1 MPDTLEA
8 LFERLRTVEPPAP
21 YAPAHDIRRQGR
33 RQAYRHRMALGGAA
47 LAVGAIGAGTA
58 VVAAGG
64 GPGPSPAPVPPT
76 ASPSGAPAPSI
87 TPTPPVRPSRPP
99 GGRLLQPS
107 DLGGTGWQPLVGA
120 EVIQN
125 PDRWGSGGL
134 CDYDS
139 AAYPSLPHQTDVDV
153 IAWLSPGA
161 TVTEVV
167 EVYAAGWGAR
177 NMTDVRSVVAACD
190 AATTTGPGST
200 RFRVESTAFA
210 GDEAVLVRVEMTP
223 FDAPVV
229 VSYLAIVR
237 VGDSVATINVYTDDP
252 AYAQTVAQRAAARL
266 G

>member
-21 YAPAHDIRRQGR
+21 YAPAHEIRRRGR
-33 RQAYRHRMALGGAA
+33 RQSYRHRLALGGAA
-47 LAVGAIGAGTA
+47 LAVGGLSAGTA
-58 VVAAGG
+58 IVAAGG
-64 GPGPSPAPVPPT
+64 GSGPAPTPVLPT
-76 ASPSGAPAPSI
+76 ASMSPPPSVLPS
-87 TPTPPVRPSRPP
+87 PTPSDRPSRPP
-99 GGRLLQPS
+99 GGRLVQPS
-107 DLGGTGWQPLVGA
+107 DLGGTGWQPLEGA

-153 IAWLSPGA
+153 IAWRSPGA

-167 EVYAAGWGAR
+167 EVYEAGWGAR
-177 NMTDVRSVVAACD
+177 NMVDVRSVVAACD

-200 RFRVESTAFA
+200 RFRVESTDFA
-210 GDEAVLVRVEMTP
+210 GDEAVLVRIEATP

-229 VSYLAIVR
+229 VSYLAMVR
-237 VGDSVATINVYTDDP
+237 VGDTVATVGVNLDDP
-252 AYAQTVAQRAAARL
+252 AYARVLAIRAAARL